1 MKPKKGEVTPFVRPP
16 QMRKYV
22 VYMDDGRNVFKV
34 SVPAISEED
43 AIDFVSGNGEVVAV
57 KDVTSDYTISTCD
70 VHQALENA
78 GFPEDKCDWICR
90 ALSRI
95 DMTGES

>member
-43 AIDFVSGNGEVVAV
+43 AIDFVSGNGEVVAIR
-57 KDVTSDYTISTCD
+57 DVTDDCEIYTYD
-70 VHQALENA
+70 VHRALENA
-78 GFPEDKCDWICR
+78 GFPEDKCNWICR
-90 ALSRI
+90 A
-95 DMTGES
+95 